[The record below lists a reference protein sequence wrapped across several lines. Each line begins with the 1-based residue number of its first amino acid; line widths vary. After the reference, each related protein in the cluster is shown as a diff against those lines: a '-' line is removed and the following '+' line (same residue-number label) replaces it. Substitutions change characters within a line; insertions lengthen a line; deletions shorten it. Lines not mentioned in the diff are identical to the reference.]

1 MILLLSAVAGIVL
14 GLLFGGRLK
23 NCAAYPLKG
32 FWLPVAAFCVK
43 AVAAWLLR
51 PQTGAIAVCLVQYT
65 LIFAF
70 IVINIAR
77 GLWPTLVLA
86 GSVSN
91 FLVILLNGGCMP
103 VSTQLLVSG
112 TERAEQLL
120 NGQIYAY
127 CVAGADTA
135 LPFLGDVLRIGSA
148 GTPVGFASAGDIVLC
163 CGIAILCFQMTRWKA
178 YKGDGRGTGGRDTM
192 HGRTEQT

>member
-178 YKGDGRGTGGRDTM
+178 YKGDDRDTREGDTT